1 MCTYLQTISPTS
13 KPEISSKE
21 TLNICRGPA
30 LPRSAPKIYQ
40 EKSQCPSAK
49 PQRSFTTGDETSSDR
64 SKRARSPFIL
74 ILSMAQ
80 SWPSHLA
87 FLGLGYLVSKWGE
100 RNFPCSTLEGSG
112 GGTDPSLTSLPRQ
125 HKINKRANSITRPSH
140 SALSGTENTTDSKS
154 PVSGATCTNFQYSF
168 CCCHNPLV
176 KSEKA
181 L

>member
-1 MCTYLQTISPTS
+1 MLLKFIKKSHNAPLRSHREASQQGMKLPLTGAKEQGLLLSWYLV
-13 KPEISSKE
+13 
-21 TLNICRGPA
+21 L
-30 LPRSAPKIYQ
+30 
-40 EKSQCPSAK
+40 
-49 PQRSFTTGDETSSDR
+49 
-64 SKRARSPFIL
+64 
-74 ILSMAQ
+74 AQ

>member
-74 ILSMAQ
+74 ILSIGPILAKSFSF
-80 SWPSHLA
+80 SWSWLSR
-87 FLGLGYLVSKWGE
+87 LKV
-100 RNFPCSTLEGSG
+100 R
-112 GGTDPSLTSLPRQ
+112 
-125 HKINKRANSITRPSH
+125 RA
-140 SALSGTENTTDSKS
+140 
-154 PVSGATCTNFQYSF
+154 
-168 CCCHNPLV
+168 
-176 KSEKA
+176 
-181 L
+181 